1 MDDETTTVKGIEILG
16 FSDPSSKTANIDS
29 SNEVESLELNLKIH
43 ESLKSSNTKPDI
55 LAVHNP
61 KSTEN
66 LSGIVPIILNG
77 HTHKNSVKKENGSFI
92 INAGTTGAAGIR
104 GIQSKGEIPY
114 SAVMLYF
121 KKTEELKQP
130 QLFAADVIKI
140 SNFTLGFQVER
151 VFFNQEDKK

>member
-1 MDDETTTVKGIEILG
+1 MISPITAPFGRFGDKKISSITNRVYICCWNHDSPKIIELINDIDNILVLDDETTTVKGIEILG

-66 LSGIVPIILNG
+66 LSGI
-77 HTHKNSVKKENGSFI
+77 
-92 INAGTTGAAGIR
+92 A
-104 GIQSKGEIPY
+104 
-114 SAVMLYF
+114 
-121 KKTEELKQP
+121 
-130 QLFAADVIKI
+130 QLF
-140 SNFTLGFQVER
+140 
-151 VFFNQEDKK
+151 